1 VPSCRPNY
9 LKVKQNVSSPEDDRL
24 NLPGWVPGLFAAVTF
39 GVCVFYV
46 YALLAWAPA
55 PGFNTTDDTWVVVAI
70 DPSVASRD
78 LIRIGDQ
85 LSRIG
90 DLTLEQYGHDRLS
103 VPFGGTRPGDRV
115 PIVLSRGGQT
125 ITVEWLMPPL
135 GPGELGTRLAVSSPA
150 FIFLLI
156 GFVIQLLLRPRNLQ
170 WLLLLSFCYLTAIWL
185 AVGVVSSSQ
194 AAASSI
200 GLHAVTWPL
209 CATILDLHLT
219 FPRSKLFRFAT
230 RLRPW
235 LYLIAIVAFALEL
248 LSWMP
253 LWAYELALL
262 IAVLASLVLLV
273 YNIVFPASPGSRTA
287 AGLMLFGVG
296 LALGPGILLTIV
308 PSLLQQS
315 TNSSLLSYLSL
326 FPVPLL
332 PLFYTYSIYKRHLG
346 SLEFR
351 ANRWLSLY
359 AFLVLYLT
367 ALVLVLLVGQASL
380 PSSDGFL
387 LFSLV
392 TSAVFVASAPFARS
406 AFQRLADRVAYGMRD
421 IPENLVHMLANQ
433 IPTANSRVALVRLL
447 AERITPSLF
456 IRQSALYLFSDDGPD
471 EVYAAGLSPEEH
483 SPTQDQLA
491 QLLAVA
497 GSYRPEKAEP
507 SAGPAVEVDAPAT
520 NWVRLAVPLQ
530 VEQTRLGIW
539 LFGRRD
545 PDDYYPQRDIELLST
560 LANQVALASENL
572 RLFHGVQLRLAE
584 LQALFDVSESLAK
597 AGSLAEILQAV
608 VDRALICAP
617 PASSAVIHRLEPES
631 GLLVARAVSGDV
643 SKQAGPPR
651 LYADHSMAGRAMRE
665 HRRIYSADV
674 ELDPDYEAGSLAT
687 GSLVCIP
694 LVVSDEVLGN
704 LSVVSPR
711 HNAFGGD
718 DLRVL
723 ESLGHQAAVAIKK
736 AQVTDSLVDSLA
748 VVQQRSAE
756 LEASVTRLKSTQ
768 LQLVQAGKLAA
779 LGTLSAGLAHEI
791 NNPLAAIKMYAQ
803 NLQRSQ
809 QRGRLDE
816 TMVVKNLTSIDTL
829 VDKISHVITH
839 FRDFSRRSSNTY
851 ARVEINQPVL
861 SALDM
866 FGEQLTLRNI
876 TVQCRLAD
884 DLPTVWGDANQLEQV
899 MVNLISNA
907 RDALADEP
915 RRELRLSTLQANGN
929 LVVEV
934 ADTGRGMPPEVIEH
948 IFEPF
953 YTTKEQGQ
961 GTGLGLAISS
971 SIIEEH
977 HGRLEVESTPGQGTT
992 FRLLLPTQG
1001 GQNS

>member
-1 VPSCRPNY
+1 
-9 LKVKQNVSSPEDDRL
+9 VSSPEGERFS
-24 NLPGWVPGLFAAVTF
+24 LPSWVPMLFAAVTF

-46 YALLAWAPA
+46 YALLILAPA
-55 PGFNTTDDTWVVVAI
+55 PGFDALNDTWLVDTV
-70 DPSVASRD
+70 DPSVAGRD
-78 LIRIGDQ
+78 LIRPGDQ

-90 DLTLEQYGHDRLS
+90 DLTVEQFDRDRLA
-103 VPFGGTRPGDRV
+103 VPFGGARPGDRV

-125 ITVEWLMPPL
+125 IVVEWLMPPL
-135 GPGELGTRLAVSSPA
+135 SQGELATRLAVSSPA
-150 FIFLLI
+150 FIFFII

-170 WLLLLSFCYLTAIWL
+170 WLLLLSFCYLTAVWL
-185 AVGVVSSSQ
+185 ALGVVSSSQ

-200 GLHAVTWPL
+200 GLHAVTWL
-209 CATILDLHLT
+209 LSATILDLHLT
-219 FPRSKLFRFAT
+219 FPRSNMLRLST

-235 LYLIAIVAFALEL
+235 LYLIAGAAFGLEL
-248 LSWMP
+248 FSWLP
-253 LWAYELALL
+253 LWAYELGLL

-273 YNIVFPASPGSRTA
+273 YNIVFPASPGSRSA

-296 LALGPGILLTIV
+296 LALGPGILLSVV
-308 PSLLQQS
+308 PSLLQHS
-315 TNSSLLSYLSL
+315 SDSSLLSYLSL

-332 PLFYTYSIYKRHLG
+332 PLFYTYAIYKRHLG

-367 ALVLVLLVGQASL
+367 ALVLILLLGQASL
-380 PSSDGFL
+380 PSSNGFL
-387 LFSLV
+387 LYSLV
-392 TSAVFVASAPFARS
+392 TSAVFVAGAPFARS
-406 AFQRLADRVAYGMRD
+406 AFQRLADRVAYGARD

-456 IRQSALYLFSDDGPD
+456 IRQSALYLFSDNGPD
-471 EVYAAGLSPEEH
+471 QVYASGLSPGEN
-483 SPTQDQLA
+483 SLTQDQLA
-491 QLLAVA
+491 RLLATA
-497 GSYRPEKAEP
+497 GSYRPERAEP
-507 SAGPAVEVDAPAT
+507 SVGPAVEVDSSAT
-520 NWVRLAVPLQ
+520 NWVRLAVPLH

-572 RLFHGVQLRLAE
+572 RLFQGVQLRLAE

-617 PASSAVIHRLEPES
+617 PASSAVIHRIEPES

-643 SKQAGPPR
+643 SNQAGPPH

-665 HRRIYSADV
+665 QRRIYSPDI
-674 ELDPDYEAGSLAT
+674 ELDLDYEAGSLAS

-704 LSVVSPR
+704 LSVASPQ

-736 AQVTDSLVDSLA
+736 AQVTDSLVESL
-748 VVQQRSAE
+748 VVVRQRSSE
-756 LEASVTRLKSTQ
+756 LQASVTRLKSTQ

-803 NLQRSQ
+803 NLMRSQ
-809 QRGRLDE
+809 QRGPLNE
-816 TMVVKNLTSIDTL
+816 TMVVKNLTSIDSL

-876 TVQCRLAD
+876 TVKCRLAD
-884 DLPTVWGDANQLEQV
+884 NLPAVWADANQLEQV

-907 RDALADEP
+907 RDALADRP
-915 RRELRLSTLQANGN
+915 SRELRLSTLQANGH

-934 ADTGRGMPPEVIEH
+934 SDTGCGMPPDVIEH

-953 YTTKEQGQ
+953 YTTKEPGQ
-961 GTGLGLAISS
+961 GTGLGLAISH
-971 SIIEEH
+971 SIIEDH

-992 FRLLLPTQG
+992 FRLHLPTPG
-1001 GQNS
+1001 EHLA